1 MSGKK
6 KKVEYKKAKETV
18 KEQKP
23 KLSRHDFIKKTWKL
37 LGIIAGV
44 EVAALTINVLSPRK
58 NDSSINKILDAGQV
72 KDFPNNSVTPF
83 RQGQF
88 YLVRR
93 NDGGFLAVSLKC
105 THLGCSIAWNESE
118 NQFVC
123 PCHSS
128 TFDINGEVLK
138 SPAPRALDIY
148 EISIDN
154 GLIHV
159 QLDKRNRRSS
169 FTKSDITY
177 V

>member
-1 MSGKK
+1 MSIKK
-6 KKVEYKKAKETV
+6 QKVKYKKAKETV

-23 KLSRHDFIKKTWKL
+23 KLSRHDFIKRTWKI
-37 LGIIAGV
+37 LGVIAGV
-44 EVAALTINVLSPRK
+44 EVAALTINVLSPK
-58 NDSSINKILDAGQV
+58 KKDGLAKKVLEAGLV

-93 NDGGFLAVSLKC
+93 EDGGFLALSLKC
-105 THLGCSIAWNESE
+105 SHLGCSIAWNESE
-118 NQFVC
+118 NQFIC

-128 TFDINGEVLK
+128 TFNINGEVLN

-148 EISIDN
+148 EISIN
-154 GLIHV
+154 SGLISV
-159 QLDKRNRRSS
+159 QLDKKKRRSS
-169 FTKSDITY
+169 FTKSQITY